1 MKTKNILAMALLPAL
16 TMLATACSSDDAQ
29 TADNR
34 VPITLTGTT
43 LTITET
49 RANAD
54 TTLNKDYLKVGLPVR
69 VSVKNTGTSTWTDYT
84 YTAAAGGELT
94 PPTTPPFYPI
104 DNTSVDI
111 VAYSPSF
118 ASSTFSV
125 LSDQTTNDSYLAS
138 DLVYASVSNQAKSI
152 SAVPLQFEHKMA
164 KIVVNVLAGSGV
176 NEIRSVTLS
185 NIYPQVTFNP
195 ATGAVGYATGTQ
207 TPVTIVDNNT
217 TAAAYGT
224 AVIPGQTV
232 VGNLLTVVTDLG
244 TATYSVSSKT
254 FTAGKMYKLTI
265 SVNKTS
271 VNATTE
277 ITNWTDTEGVVIKT
291 GDDKVK
297 VFMVE
302 DPSWPGWKS
311 IITMVKVEG
320 GTYNTFG
327 GVTVNGTISDFYIGQ
342 TEVTNF
348 HWYTVM
354 GSAPPSGVND
364 MYLRALPVQQVTYN
378 DIMGANGFMAKL
390 NSKLAD
396 QLDGMTFKLPT
407 EAQWEYAARG
417 GKNHETYNY
426 AGGNTLAWFAWY
438 GENSNDQPHPV
449 GTRGANSLG
458 IFDMTGN
465 VWELCRDR
473 YQASV
478 PTTQNNYVC
487 TTGTEYSIR
496 GGAYTT
502 AEGEAILLTCR
513 KYSQAADVTST
524 NRGFRLVLE

>member
-16 TMLATACSSDDAQ
+16 AMLATACSSDDVQ

-217 TAAAYGT
+217 TAAAYGA

-297 VFMVE
+297 VFTLENLVY
-302 DPSWPGWKS
+302 PSFRDTFVM
-311 IITMVKVEG
+311 IKVEG
-320 GTYNTFG
+320 GTYSTFG
-327 GVTVNGTISDFYIGQ
+327 GVAVDGTISDFYIGQ
-342 TEVTNF
+342 TEVTNGI
-348 HWYTVM
+348 WRMTM
-354 GSAPPSGVND
+354 GEDFIPSGQRSNSNR
-364 MYLRALPVQQVTYN
+364 YPVAMITYEQVQT
-378 DIMGANGFMAKL
+378 FLTTL
-390 NSKLAD
+390 NTMFAD
-396 QLDGMTFKLPT
+396 QLDGMHFKLPT

-417 GKNHETYNY
+417 GKNHDSYTY
-426 AGGNTLAWFAWY
+426 AGSNTISWVTWY
-438 GENSNDQPHPV
+438 KNNSSDTTHPV
-449 GTRGANSLG
+449 ASIYSPNSLG
-458 IFDMTGN
+458 LFDMSGN
-465 VWELCRDR
+465 VWEICQD
-473 YQASV
+473 YASAAI
-478 PTTQNNYVC
+478 PITQNDYVN
-487 TTGTEYSIR
+487 TVPSDYRILR
-496 GGAYTT
+496 GGSFFNEEEYQTVT
-502 AEGEAILLTCR
+502 YRLLT
-513 KYSQAADVTST
+513 YSADCPKNFSV
-524 NRGFRLVLE
+524 GLRLVLQ